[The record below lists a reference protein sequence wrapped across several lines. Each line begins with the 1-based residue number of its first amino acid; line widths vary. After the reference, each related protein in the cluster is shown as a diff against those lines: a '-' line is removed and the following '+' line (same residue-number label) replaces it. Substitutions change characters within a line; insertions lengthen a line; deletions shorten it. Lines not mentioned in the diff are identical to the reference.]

1 MLLLPNISARHFVKG
16 FKFDLSLAFCQLLI
30 KGTFV
35 ELEAWNLSGHNL
47 ITDKAFLRIFYPA
60 TQYFGFRSGLVRFVS
75 IMVPVL
81 LNELLDLILIQST
94 HFHE

>member
-1 MLLLPNISARHFVKG
+1 M
-16 FKFDLSLAFCQLLI
+16 
-30 KGTFV
+30 
-35 ELEAWNLSGHNL
+35 

-60 TQYFGFRSGLVRFVS
+60 TQYFGLRSSLVLFVS